1 MTKKEVIN
9 ALENAIKESGKIITQ
24 IPQEAIVDFIK
35 RRLVNYKP
43 SDINEVY
50 KEVSKRMTTKDDVKG
65 VPGTTHSTVTILK
78 EKAVVP
84 TTKQKTPRKTIFSE
98 IKKIT

>member
-1 MTKKEVIN
+1 
-9 ALENAIKESGKIITQ
+9 
-24 IPQEAIVDFIK
+24 
-35 RRLVNYKP
+35 
-43 SDINEVY
+43 
-50 KEVSKRMTTKDDVKG
+50 MTTKDDVKG